1 MPDKYPKGHTT
12 FWKFRNEAES
22 ETAELMLY
30 GEISDVSWY
39 GDEVTPKQFHEDLV
53 SCEGKNLAVHINSP
67 GGDVFAAQAIYTQ
80 LKAYTGRVTMHI
92 DGMCASAATIIACAG
107 DTVIMPSNTIYM
119 IHNPKSAMLGYFDA
133 PQLDKIAASLG
144 AVKQTIVNV
153 YMARVQ
159 GALSEVQLKHK
170 MDSEEWM
177 TAETAKSYGFVDE
190 ITEAIPI
197 ENKWEGDALF
207 VNSVSCRLDR
217 FQNAAKLREILNG
230 TNSKRSEFSMTDNEI
245 LQKIKNVLGLGG
257 TSPASQQ
264 TETPPMPPLVPAA
277 KNHAEDKAAILAE
290 ERQRIQALD
299 AMKNGNPA
307 VDAIIETAKG
317 NGATAESIKPYVDAI
332 GQGQSTAQTAGEDKM
347 LAAIKAIL
355 TDNAESGAAGVLPTP
370 QDGAKN
376 EAAEKAANIEEVA
389 GYANKLM
396 GVK

>member
-1 MPDKYPKGHTT
+1 MQNKN

-53 SCEGKNLAVHINSP
+53 SCEGKDLAVHINSP

-159 GALSEVQLKHK
+159 GALSEVQIKHK

-197 ENKWEGDALF
+197 ENRWEGDALF

-230 TNSKRSEFSMTDNEI
+230 TGKKRSEFSMTDNEI

-257 TSPASQQ
+257 SQQ
-264 TETPPMPPLVPAA
+264 TETHPMPDAAAA
-277 KNHAEDKAAILAE
+277 KSHAEDRAAILAE
-290 ERQRIQALD
+290 ERRRIQALD
-299 AMKNGNPA
+299 AMRNGNPA
-307 VDAIIETAKG
+307 VDAVIETAKA
-317 NGATAESIKPYVDAI
+317 NGAAAESVKPYVDAI
-332 GQGQSTAQTAGEDKM
+332 GQGQPPAQTASEEKM
-347 LAAIKAIL
+347 LAAIQAIL
-355 TDNAESGAAGVLPTP
+355 SDSNASGAAGVLPTP
-370 QDGAKN
+370 QGGQRN
-376 EAAEKAANIEEVA
+376 GAAERAASIEEVA
-389 GYANKLM
+389 NYANKLM